1 MVRGRHV
8 PFDSVTINAFY
19 GIPEMETDDYSVMR
33 SEIDISQLTDTLCIP
48 NATWEMSRSGE
59 YMKMSSKLLKPYAR
73 VWFHFLT
80 RSLMPGTHI
89 TYVTKEMMILF
100 YCLMEGFSIDVGV
113 VISSNIVWAANS
125 SLAGLFYPYLV
136 TSLCAMRMVP
146 MEPREILMQ
155 PKTALTPRLIQQLLT
170 ERQMQAGSSSSAPA
184 PTPQQPSSSAP
195 APTPQQPSSSAPAAA
210 PQQPASQPRRAA
222 HPRSDSQRLEHLE
235 RRSDYFTYFNVAM
248 AQAFQQ
254 LTRDL
259 HVSVPQFPVPPDDSD
274 EEEDI

>member
-1 MVRGRHV
+1 MPIVREFYANAAQHNGYETMVRGRHV

-19 GIPEMETDDYSVMR
+19 GIPEIETDDYSVMR

-59 YMKMSSKLLKPYAR
+59 YMKMSSKSLKPYTR

-89 TYVTKEMMILF
+89 TYVTKERMILL

-113 VISSNIVWAANS
+113 VISSNIAWAANS

-170 ERQMQAGSSSSAPA
+170 ERQIQAGSSSS
-184 PTPQQPSSSAP
+184 
-195 APTPQQPSSSAPAAA
+195 AAA
-210 PQQPASQPRRAA
+210 PQQPASQPRRVTE
-222 HPRSDSQRLEHLE
+222 PRSDSQRLEHLE
-235 RRSDYFTYFNVAM
+235 RRSDYFTDFNVAM